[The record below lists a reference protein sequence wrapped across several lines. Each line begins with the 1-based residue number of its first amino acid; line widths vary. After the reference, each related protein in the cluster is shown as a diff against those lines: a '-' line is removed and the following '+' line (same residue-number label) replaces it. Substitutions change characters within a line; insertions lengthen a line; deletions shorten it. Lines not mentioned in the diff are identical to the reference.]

1 MERVVVWSGGINRRL
16 NRHRA
21 AWSEAAAG
29 AVWRAGC
36 VGTERYHCAVCERV
50 PASVVECRGDLV
62 HCGAAWRAAT
72 ASDVWRA
79 GAASV

>member
-36 VGTERYHCAVCERV
+36 VGTGDIIALS
-50 PASVVECRGDLV
+50 ARGCLLLL
-62 HCGAAWRAAT
+62 
-72 ASDVWRA
+72 
-79 GAASV
+79 